1 MSTRK
6 GGLGRGLGALIPTS
20 EPVQLTKSVSGVEVE
35 VANLKEVLISQI
47 SPNPRQP
54 RTVFDEEALKKDSL
68 DVVMV
73 REPGGTELGENIRDL
88 LLRKKTL
95 EMSGLSE
102 TSK

>member
-20 EPVQLTKSVSGVEVE
+20 EPVQLTKSVAGVEVE

-54 RTVFDEEALKKDSL
+54 RTVFDEEALNELVTSIKEVGIL
-68 DVVMV
+68 QPPVVRNV
-73 REPGGTELGENIRDL
+73 GGAG
-88 LLRKKTL
+88 
-95 EMSGLSE
+95 SG
-102 TSK
+102 K